1 MPELAPTSLIIGC
14 GYLGRSLA
22 VRLIAEG
29 QTVYGTTRSFDH
41 APALIGLGIQPLVVS
56 VTQPV
61 TFAAMRPALGAGS
74 LDVYYMVPPGRP
86 GRRSGHPTPRQ
97 TVLGGV
103 AHMVKQL
110 CHANIRRALL
120 VSSSAVYGQREGQHV
135 DADTDPQP
143 SSERGRLLLEGER
156 LWLAAGN
163 RYHIVRLAGIYG
175 PHRVIGMSAVSQN
188 APLIGDPQ
196 SLLNLI
202 HADDASALL
211 LAVMRADAPARIEL
225 GCDGH
230 PVPRIDYYSHLAELL
245 RVPPPRVLDDASAA
259 EDLGLNLERLR
270 RSSSKALDNIATCRR
285 TGWSPRYP
293 TFRQGL
299 AAILRE
305 EALRRNRP

>member
-22 VRLIAEG
+22 AKLIAEG

-41 APALIGLGIQPLVVS
+41 APALTGLGVQPLVVS

-61 TFAAMRPALGAGS
+61 TFAAMRPALEAGS

-97 TVLGGV
+97 TVLGGI

-110 CHANIRRALL
+110 RYADTHRALL
-120 VSSSAVYGQREGQHV
+120 VSSSAVYGQRDGQHV
-135 DADTDPQP
+135 DADTEPEP

-156 LWLAAGN
+156 LWLAAGDGY
-163 RYHIVRLAGIYG
+163 RVVRLAGLYG

-188 APLIGDPQ
+188 APLVGDPQ
-196 SLLNLI
+196 ALLNLI
-202 HADDASALL
+202 HADDAIALL
-211 LAVMRADAPARIEL
+211 LAMMRADHAGRIEL

-230 PVPRIDYYSHLAELL
+230 PVARIEYYAYLAELL
-245 RVPPPRVLDDASAA
+245 KVPPPRVLDDASAA
-259 EDLGLNLERLR
+259 EGLGLNLERLR

-285 TGWSPRYP
+285 TGWSPYYP

-305 EALRRNRP
+305 EALRQNRP